1 MKFSKKSEYALRA
14 LIELTSNYEQAVPV
28 QRTKVAQEQRIP
40 LGFLE
45 GILLTLK
52 NAGILTSRRG
62 VDGGYRLR
70 VSPSDIT
77 LGQVI
82 RTLDGP
88 LAPIGCVSQT
98 AYRKCEDCPYAEKSA
113 CAIQNIMLEVRNAIS
128 AVLDHYT
135 LDDFVRNVGASQEQA
150 RSFRA
155 KRKSYKNKDSFRKKR
170 ESG

>member
-14 LIELTSNYEQAVPV
+14 LIELTANYEQAVPV
-28 QRTKVAQEQRIP
+28 QRTQLAREQRIP

-52 NAGILTSRRG
+52 NAGILSSRRG

-70 VSPSDIT
+70 SSPSEIT

-98 AYRKCEDCPYAEKSA
+98 AYQKCEDCPYAEKSA
-113 CAIQNIMLEVRNAIS
+113 CAIQSIMLEVRNAIS
-128 AVLDHYT
+128 SVLDHYT
-135 LDDFVRNVGASQEQA
+135 LEDFVKHVDVPRTQAKASH
-150 RSFRA
+150 A
-155 KRKSYKNKDSFRKKR
+155 KKNPAKKR
-170 ESG
+170 LLPSK

>member
-14 LIELTSNYEQAVPV
+14 LIELTANYDQDVPV
-28 QRTKVAQEQRIP
+28 QRTQLAREQRIP

-45 GILLTLK
+45 GILLTLR

-70 VSPSDIT
+70 KSPTEVT

-98 AYRKCEDCPYAEKSA
+98 AYQKCEDCPYAEKSV

-128 AVLDHYT
+128 GILDNYT
-135 LDDFVRNVGASQEQA
+135 LDDFVRSAD
-150 RSFRA
+150 RSGG
-155 KRKSYKNKDSFRKKR
+155 RKKNMKKVN
-170 ESG
+170 SKKK